1 MIETSKNPAQQSEVD
16 SNTAA
21 TVIDTSDF
29 FLFNLL
35 LMNQYIKQGG
45 TKDKRK
51 LRKVNR
57 QKSQESQQESSI
69 LFALQF
75 KNQQEQVEQGIEIL
89 LLLKVNLF
97 LNFMITVL
105 FLLVS

>member
-1 MIETSKNPAQQSEVD
+1 MQRRSSHDTNVCSKAGRPPTVIETSKNPAQQSEVD

-35 LMNQYIKQGG
+35 LMNQFVKQGG

-57 QKSQESQQESSI
+57 QK
-69 LFALQF
+69 AKNVN
-75 KNQQEQVEQGIEIL
+75 KNQASYL
-89 LLLKVNLF
+89 H
-97 LNFMITVL
+97 
-105 FLLVS
+105 SS